1 MMIPFP
7 VIKEKGK
14 KTGKAFA
21 LVLSLSLVFVCFAF
35 PFFLSYFFVKK
46 IPLSWRVW
54 GMLLWINGSV
64 RDVYMSHQSD
74 WSYYKQPIKLLHV
87 KVNHVCGDFILIL
100 EGPSL
105 FFYKQ
110 KQVL

>member
-21 LVLSLSLVFVCFAF
+21 LVLSLSFVFVCFAF

-46 IPLSWRVW
+46 Y
-54 GMLLWINGSV
+54 LLVGGSG
-64 RDVYMSHQSD
+64 
-74 WSYYKQPIKLLHV
+74 
-87 KVNHVCGDFILIL
+87 VCYCGSMD
-100 EGPSL
+100 
-105 FFYKQ
+105 Q
-110 KQVL
+110 